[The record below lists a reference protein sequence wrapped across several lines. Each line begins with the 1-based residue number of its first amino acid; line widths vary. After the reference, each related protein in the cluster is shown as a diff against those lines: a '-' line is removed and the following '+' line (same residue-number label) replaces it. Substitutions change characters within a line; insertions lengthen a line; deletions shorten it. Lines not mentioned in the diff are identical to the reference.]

1 MPVAYKTRTLR
12 YHRGEV
18 DTTFTKRTILL
29 SIYSTYANWKSNDK
43 KKEFR
48 IAYDVNS
55 KAPDM
60 NMYLNIRD
68 TTDPLN
74 ITLGNLNLKN
84 AYEHTVRSSLS
95 RMYPKRQMLMVAE
108 AEYSVSTN
116 EIAMGYTY
124 DTKTGIRT
132 FCPDN
137 VNGNWKGRINLGLIT
152 PLDKK
157 EGIGS
162 ASCLGSQL

>member
-1 MPVAYKTRTLR
+1 
-12 YHRGEV
+12 
-18 DTTFTKRTILL
+18 
-29 SIYSTYANWKSNDK
+29 
-43 KKEFR
+43 
-48 IAYDVNS
+48 
-55 KAPDM
+55 M

-124 DTKTGIRT
+124 DTKLVFVHSALIMLMEI
-132 FCPDN
+132 
-137 VNGNWKGRINLGLIT
+137 GRGGLIWG
-152 PLDKK
+152 L
-157 EGIGS
+157 
-162 ASCLGSQL
+162 

>member
-1 MPVAYKTRTLR
+1 MEAYQRMLDAPNSYHSRLYEDNHQLDPFLNWQVKGAKGIWSGQFRMPVSYKTRTLR

-48 IAYDVNS
+48 ISYDVNS

-84 AYEHTVRSSLS
+84 AYDHTVKSSLT
-95 RMYPKRQMLMVAE
+95 RRFRQ
-108 AEYSVSTN
+108 
-116 EIAMGYTY
+116 
-124 DTKTGIRT
+124 
-132 FCPDN
+132 
-137 VNGNWKGRINLGLIT
+137 IT
-152 PLDKK
+152 DFVQFLDKTEPLFK
-157 EGIGS
+157 I
-162 ASCLGSQL
+162 